1 MQVGSIMTYL
11 GKYTVTPSDGTAATN
26 YSGAI
31 SDTFVTSDGENLYS
45 HPRWKANSYVTYL
58 NGAFTGT
65 LRWRYIG
72 PMANLDDATQRVAPV
87 SYFDADFHYKVND
100 RLSFS
105 AGVNNIG
112 DKAPPYIGTL
122 ELRTDAA
129 TYDVVGRTWFLA
141 AKLKL

>member
-1 MQVGSIMTYL
+1 
-11 GKYTVTPSDGTAATN
+11 
-26 YSGAI
+26 
-31 SDTFVTSDGENLYS
+31 
-45 HPRWKANSYVTYL
+45 
-58 NGAFTGT
+58 
-65 LRWRYIG
+65 
-72 PMANLDDATQRVAPV
+72 MANLDDATQSVAAV

-105 AGVNNIG
+105 AGVNNIA